1 MILSVSERC
10 DIVAFYMD
18 WFCNRLQEGFVD
30 VRNPFYPKQVS
41 RIILDKEHIEA
52 IVFCTKNPEPLSKNM
67 DKIPYPFILHVTITP
82 YLKDIEPFVPDK
94 KKTIEIVKK
103 ISQEIGKDRVII
115 RYDPIFISPK
125 YNMDYHKKMFTR
137 LCREING
144 YANRIIISFVDLKR
158 NTLKNRKILNMEPL
172 TKEKIEDLASFMGKV
187 TAKNHLV
194 ITTCAENLSL
204 EKFGFQKMPCTPEES
219 IQKLLNNHK
228 KYQHN
233 KTRENCTCIDMVDI
247 GSYNSCSH
255 FCRYCYANY
264 DENQVLTNKK
274 KHYFT
279 SSLLIG
285 HLTSEDIIKEKT

>member
-10 DIVAFYMD
+10 DIVAFYME
-18 WFCNRLQEGFVD
+18 WFCNRLQAGFLD

-41 RIILDKEHIEA
+41 RIVLDKEHIEA
-52 IVFCTKNPEPLSKNM
+52 IVFCTKNPEPLYKRI
-67 DKIPYPFILHVTITP
+67 KEIPYPFILHVTITP
-82 YLKDIEPFVPDK
+82 YLNDIEPFVPDK
-94 KKTIEIVKK
+94 KKTIAIVKK

-125 YNMDYHKKMFTR
+125 YNIDYHKKMFTR
-137 LCREING
+137 LCEEIDG
-144 YANRIIISFVDLKR
+144 YTNRIIISFVDLKR

-187 TAKNHLV
+187 AAKNHLL
-194 ITTCAENLSL
+194 ITTCAENLPL
-204 EKFGFQKMPCTPEES
+204 EKFGFQNVPCTPEAS

-228 KYQHN
+228 KYRQN
-233 KTRENCTCIDMVDI
+233 RTRENCSCIDMVDI
-247 GSYNSCSH
+247 GNYNVCHH

-264 DENQVLTNKK
+264 DESQVLINEKQ
-274 KHYFT
+274 HDPT

-285 HLTSEDIIKEKT
+285 HLTSKDIIKEKV